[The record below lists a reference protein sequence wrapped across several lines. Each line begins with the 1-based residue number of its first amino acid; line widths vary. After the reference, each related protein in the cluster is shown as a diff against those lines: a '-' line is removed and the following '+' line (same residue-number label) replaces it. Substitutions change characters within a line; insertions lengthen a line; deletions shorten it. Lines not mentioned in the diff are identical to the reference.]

1 MIDKDILK
9 SMDNIIKLKK
19 FFKLLYRGFDNAN
32 DEYIRVFQKDKDNNM
47 TEKYF
52 NNIDDLINYA
62 YSKNKYYKDTY
73 FELIT
78 TNGQGGTTDN
88 LKTAY
93 CIGFDFDLK
102 NQEEGFNNKDI
113 LNIFMQNKIHYNC
126 LVDSGHGF
134 HVYICIQ
141 PTQDIELVN
150 KVQTILAKKI
160 GADIN
165 ACKTTQLLRIPYT
178 YNHKEDN
185 ANMVKIVGMDDRDE
199 INPYDINFLYKK
211 NCTIKQLDSING
223 DNKNIKYLYKT
234 TNIPPCIQ
242 KILDTGSPEDE
253 HNREADLCKIVVNL
267 RQANKSLNE
276 ILSICKE
283 WDNKSNFHDSLEY
296 RVKWIYNNLKYNT
309 GMQCKECEHRKECF
323 NYTESEFDFES
334 LKDENGNTYDTYL
347 FEEKIIRKIR
357 NKKNGNDNMLNGN
370 EILIL
375 NVLKHEIDY
384 PRPLTSR
391 NNYAMDFKL
400 LMKSITC
407 KNKSCLSEKTVRET
421 LKSLINKKFVLEE
434 TGLKNKKY
442 YRFNPIKTTI
452 DKTIEVSFVATMMCI
467 NRNITPDE
475 LALYFVIRRLHNMQ
489 LKEHKTN
496 GNIFILSQ
504 SEIAKVYYKN
514 ESTDNQSNIS
524 NMINN
529 LIDCRLMDIYD
540 IKSSKINSFDYYCY
554 RLNA

>member
-47 TEKYF
+47 REKYF

-73 FELIT
+73 FELNT
-78 TNGQGGTTDN
+78 TNGQGGTADD

-102 NQEEGFNNKDI
+102 DQEEGFNNKDI

-165 ACKTTQLLRIPYT
+165 ACKPTQLLRIPYT
-178 YNHKEDN
+178 YNQKDEK

-211 NCTIKQLDSING
+211 NCTIKQLDSINS

-242 KILDTGSPEDE
+242 KILNTGSPEEE

-283 WDNKSNFHDSLEY
+283 WDIKSNFHDSLEY
-296 RVKWIYNNLKYNT
+296 RVKWVYNNLKYNT

-323 NYTESEFDFES
+323 NYAESEFDFDN
-334 LKDENGNTYDTYL
+334 LKDEEGNPYDVYTL
-347 FEEKIIRKIR
+347 EDKISKKVR
-357 NKKNGNDNMLNGN
+357 NKRNGDNSMLNPN
-370 EILIL
+370 EVLIL
-375 NVLKHEIDY
+375 NILRHEYDY
-384 PRPLTSR
+384 PRPLTE
-391 NNYAMDFKL
+391 NGMDYKL
-400 LMKSITC
+400 LTQS
-407 KNKSCLSEKTVRET
+407 LSYKRKCCMSENTIRNT
-421 LKSLINKKFVLEE
+421 LKTLIEKEFIIEN
-434 TGLKNKKY
+434 TGNRKRKY
-442 YRFNPIKTTI
+442 YKFNPIKNNIKDEIKISYFATI
-452 DKTIEVSFVATMMCI
+452 MCI
-467 NRNITPDE
+467 TGNISKSE
-475 LALYFVIRRLHNMQ
+475 LSLYILMRYIHNIQ
-489 LKEHKTN
+489 LKNNETK
-496 GNIFILSQ
+496 GNKFICSQ
-504 SEIAKVYYKN
+504 LDLAKKFYGYTTTEN
-514 ESTDNQSNIS
+514 
-524 NMINN
+524 
-529 LIDCRLMDIYD
+529 R
-540 IKSSKINSFDYYCY
+540 
-554 RLNA
+554 